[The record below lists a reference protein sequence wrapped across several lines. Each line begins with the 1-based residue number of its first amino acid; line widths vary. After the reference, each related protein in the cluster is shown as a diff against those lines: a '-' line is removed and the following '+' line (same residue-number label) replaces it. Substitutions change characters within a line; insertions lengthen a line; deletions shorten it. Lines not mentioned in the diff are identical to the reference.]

1 MLASLR
7 DRGQGCL
14 SEFGVGRIVG
24 HRSGSSGCLEDAG
37 ARPRN
42 KRAAR
47 RRPWG
52 PLVPMMTPGNGS
64 LQHWQRCP
72 TAHRLAAVEK
82 RFETVEDLIRQVETT
97 AAEEPDVLALVVAI
111 IKFFVRSEID
121 PYLLSGVLIEG
132 IAGTINGRIPED
144 RKREVAV
151 QAIRLLQERLQ
162 AGGAI

>member
-1 MLASLR
+1 MLCGKRVTPRLVAQIGPER
-7 DRGQGCL
+7 DRETKGPR
-14 SEFGVGRIVG
+14 E
-24 HRSGSSGCLEDAG
+24 G
-37 ARPRN
+37 ARG
-42 KRAAR
+42 
-47 RRPWG
+47 G